1 MIINPLFT
9 FLKAYIDLFQGYR
22 LHNLALFDEN
32 KHNHWDGL
40 VFVTFQKYRN
50 DLRLK
55 AAPPET
61 V

>member
-32 KHNHWDGL
+32 KHNHWDEL
-40 VFVTFQKYRN
+40 VFVTFQK
-50 DLRLK
+50 
-55 AAPPET
+55 
-61 V
+61 